1 MAFILETHAIRTAF
15 AVLALAAGL
24 ILNPAAHAQTPPAQA
39 THAASPAGMPVAQQN
54 ALVQKYC
61 EVCHD
66 DAYMNGG
73 ISFQHFDAANADPG
87 DAAMMLAK
95 LQTGAIGASG
105 KPEPDKATI
114 AAWIAATAAEIS
126 GANRWIVSQGQD
138 PSTKAPV
145 SRASILQTISSPATP
160 AQPDLW
166 RLTVTC
172 SANTHEGEIKLLWSP
187 GGPGPDQVMVAA
199 IDGEGEFKFR
209 ADGTERM
216 GNGGTSGPGSL
227 VLFATAPKFGMALPA
242 NTLTMSNLVNNET
255 VAFPFAD
262 LSPSARQALA
272 PCFTGSGP
280 GTLTT
285 SGN

>member
-1 MAFILETHAIRTAF
+1 MAATLNAQTRRTAF
-15 AVLALAAGL
+15 AILALAARL
-24 ILNPAAHAQTPPAQA
+24 SLNPAVRAQTTPTQTILGRA
-39 THAASPAGMPVAQQN
+39 PAGMPVAQQN

-66 DAYMNGG
+66 DAHMNGG
-73 ISFQHFDAANADPG
+73 ISFQHFDAANPDPG

-114 AAWIAATAAEIS
+114 AAWIAATADEIS
-126 GANRWIVSQGQD
+126 GANRWILSQDQD

-145 SRASILQTISSPATP
+145 SRASIVQTISSPTTP

-166 RLTVTC
+166 RLTVSC
-172 SANTHEGEIKLLWSP
+172 RVSTHAGEIKLLWSP

-199 IDGEGEFKFR
+199 IDGKGEFKFR
-209 ADGTERM
+209 ADGTEQM

-262 LSPSARQALA
+262 LSPSARQSLA
-272 PCFTGSGP
+272 PCFTGNATGQ
-280 GTLTT
+280 
-285 SGN
+285 

>member
-1 MAFILETHAIRTAF
+1 MAATLNAQTRRTGFAI
-15 AVLALAAGL
+15 LALAAGL
-24 ILNPAAHAQTPPAQA
+24 TLYPAARAQITPAQTIRGSA
-39 THAASPAGMPVAQQN
+39 PAGMPVAQQN

-73 ISFQHFDAANADPG
+73 ISFQHFDAANADPA

-114 AAWIAATAAEIS
+114 AAWIAATAAEVS
-126 GANRWIVSQGQD
+126 GADRWIVSQDQD
-138 PSTKAPV
+138 PSTKAQV
-145 SRASILQTISSPATP
+145 SRASIVQTVPSPSMP

-166 RLTVTC
+166 RLTVSCRT
-172 SANTHEGEIKLLWSP
+172 STHEGEIKLLWSP
-187 GGPGPDQVMVAA
+187 GGPERDQEMVAA
-199 IDGEGEFKFR
+199 IDGKGEFKFR
-209 ADGTERM
+209 ADSTEQMGT
-216 GNGGTSGPGSL
+216 GGTSGPGSL

-242 NTLTMSNLVNNET
+242 NTLTMSNLINNET

-262 LSPSARQALA
+262 LPQPARQALSL
-272 PCFTGSGP
+272 CFTA
-280 GTLTT
+280 
-285 SGN
+285 NNNNE